1 MKTKIDRI
9 KEFENII
16 EENRFAMLQLI
27 ITYNMKCNYYYTIL
41 NYEEK
46 EKLIDFIYYIYMKDE
61 TKTDLAVFSD
71 IVMNNYKKV
80 LNDEITRDNI
90 YNYLEV

>member
-16 EENRFAMLQLI
+16 KKNRFAMLQLI
-27 ITYNMKCNYYYTIL
+27 ITYNMECNYYYNIL
-41 NYEEK
+41 TYEEK
-46 EKLIDFIYYIYMKDE
+46 EKLIDFIYNVYMKDE

-80 LNDEITRDNI
+80 LNGEITKDNI
-90 YNYLEV
+90 CNFLEV

>member
-9 KEFENII
+9 KEFESII

-27 ITYNMKCNYYYTIL
+27 ITYNMKCHC
-41 NYEEK
+41 NYEILTYKEK
-46 EKLIDFIYYIYMKDE
+46 EKLIDFIYNIYMKDE

-71 IVMNNYKKV
+71 IIMNNYKKV
-80 LNDEITRDNI
+80 LNEEITRQNI
-90 YNYLEV
+90 YNFLEV

>member
-9 KEFENII
+9 KEFESII

-27 ITYNMKCNYYYTIL
+27 ITYNMKCHYDYELLT
-41 NYEEK
+41 YEEK
-46 EKLIDFIYYIYMKDE
+46 EKLIDFIYNIYMKDE

-71 IVMNNYKKV
+71 IIMNNYKKV
-80 LNDEITRDNI
+80 LNDEITRQNI
-90 YNYLEV
+90 YNFLEV

>member
-16 EENRFAMLQLI
+16 EENRLTMLQLI
-27 ITYNMKCNYYYTIL
+27 ITYNIKCHCFYNIL
-41 NYEEK
+41 TYEEK
-46 EKLIDFIYYIYMKDE
+46 EKLIDFIYNVYMKDE
-61 TKTDLAVFSD
+61 TKTDLSVFSD
-71 IVMNNYKKV
+71 IVMNNYRNV
-80 LNDEITRDNI
+80 LNGEITKNNI

>member
-16 EENRFAMLQLI
+16 AENRFAMLQLI
-27 ITYNMKCNYYYTIL
+27 ITYNMKCNY
-41 NYEEK
+41 NYEFLTYKEK
-46 EKLIDFIYYIYMKDE
+46 EKLINFIYNVYMKDE

-80 LNDEITRDNI
+80 LNEEISRQNI
-90 YNYLEV
+90 YNFLEV

>member
-1 MKTKIDRI
+1 MKTKIDKI

-16 EENRFAMLQLI
+16 VENRFAMLQLI
-27 ITYNMKCNYYYTIL
+27 ITYNMKCNY
-41 NYEEK
+41 NYEFLTYEGK
-46 EKLIDFIYYIYMKDE
+46 EKLINFIYNVYMKDE

-80 LNDEITRDNI
+80 LNGEITKDNI
-90 YNYLEV
+90 YNFLEV

>member
-16 EENRFAMLQLI
+16 GENRFAMLQLI
-27 ITYNMKCNYYYTIL
+27 ITYNMKCNYYYDFLT
-41 NYEEK
+41 YEEK
-46 EKLIDFIYYIYMKDE
+46 EKLIDFIYNIYMKDE

-71 IVMNNYKKV
+71 VVMNNYQKV
-80 LNDEITRDNI
+80 LSEEITRQNI
-90 YNYLEV
+90 YEFMGV

>member
-16 EENRFAMLQLI
+16 GENRFAMLQLI
-27 ITYNMKCNYYYTIL
+27 ITYNMKCNYYYDFL
-41 NYEEK
+41 KYEEK
-46 EKLIDFIYYIYMKDE
+46 EKLIDFIYNIYMKDE

-71 IVMNNYKKV
+71 VVMNNYQKV
-80 LNDEITRDNI
+80 LSEEITRQNI
-90 YNYLEV
+90 YEFMEV

>member
-1 MKTKIDRI
+1 MKTRIDRI

-16 EENRFAMLQLI
+16 EENSFAMLQLI
-27 ITYNMKCNYYYTIL
+27 ITYNMKCNYNYEFLT
-41 NYEEK
+41 YEEK
-46 EKLIDFIYYIYMKDE
+46 EKLINFIYNVYMKDE

-80 LNDEITRDNI
+80 LNGEITKDNI
-90 YNYLEV
+90 CNFLEV

>member
-16 EENRFAMLQLI
+16 EKNRFAMLQLI
-27 ITYNMKCNYYYTIL
+27 ITYNMKCHYYYTVL
-41 NYEEK
+41 SYEEK
-46 EKLIDFIYYIYMKDE
+46 EKLIDFIYNVYMKDE

-71 IVMNNYKKV
+71 VVMNNYKKV
-80 LNDEITRDNI
+80 LSGEITRENI

>member
-1 MKTKIDRI
+1 MKTKIDKI

-16 EENRFAMLQLI
+16 VENRFAMLQLI
-27 ITYNMKCNYYYTIL
+27 ITYNMKCNYNYDSLT
-41 NYEEK
+41 YEEK
-46 EKLIDFIYYIYMKDE
+46 EKLINFIYNVYMKDE

-80 LNDEITRDNI
+80 LNGEITKDNI
-90 YNYLEV
+90 YNFLEV